1 VAAKPE
7 RRFKVVS
14 DNRKARFNYAIGDTF
29 EAGIVLTGSEVKSL
43 RAGKATIA
51 ESYADARGG
60 ELWLINSNIPEY
72 LQASR
77 FNHAPKRARKLL
89 LQKREINR
97 LVGAVEREGMTIVP
111 LKLYFNE
118 KGRAKVEIALARGKK
133 LHDKR
138 ETLKKR
144 SWERERGRLMRMK
157 GSSCAT
163 AYADFSASPRSPQF
177 YVALLDHAAGN
188 APAGFAG
195 RVGFIVVAA
204 RVNDHGRPVSVEHG
218 IRLAFLECKGGVEHF
233 DDQVAAL
240 RDVQI
245 GHVTG
250 VLAFRRHHAVLF
262 VARIEVSARRSEWRL
277 ALADRMDVKCVLAWR
292 QSLNRSINQHA
303 LWRLREID

>member
-1 VAAKPE
+1 MAAKSE
-7 RRFKVVS
+7 RRFKVVA

-29 EAGIVLTGSEVKSL
+29 EAGIALTGSEVKSL

-157 GSSCAT
+157 G
-163 AYADFSASPRSPQF
+163 
-177 YVALLDHAAGN
+177 
-188 APAGFAG
+188 
-195 RVGFIVVAA
+195 
-204 RVNDHGRPVSVEHG
+204 
-218 IRLAFLECKGGVEHF
+218 
-233 DDQVAAL
+233 
-240 RDVQI
+240 
-245 GHVTG
+245 
-250 VLAFRRHHAVLF
+250 
-262 VARIEVSARRSEWRL
+262 
-277 ALADRMDVKCVLAWR
+277 
-292 QSLNRSINQHA
+292 
-303 LWRLREID
+303 